1 MIREQLVNQKVQG
14 RSSGVSDKRA
24 GAKPKA
30 KRSHKKDWQD
40 LMAELRELRPYLLVA
55 GITLGSII
63 ALALLFVGYR
73 TATNSAFFQ
82 LKEVNVVGAVRTSS
96 DEIKNLT
103 RRIVGKSGVWNSDID
118 AIRREIERFP
128 WVRSAIVSRVL
139 PDGIRVRV
147 AEREARAVVRLSKD
161 RTVLVDEEGNIL
173 GLATSKDKPAPFV
186 LRGWD
191 EATTDAAKRANRERV
206 NVYGAIAEDFN
217 LLGLSSRVREVNLS
231 EASDVRAL
239 VAFDDSMVE
248 FRLGNK
254 DFSSRL
260 KYALEQI
267 EVERGATDFRCI
279 AYVDVT
285 QGINKGDRLAFGTRH
300 NCLPNGGSSEEQKSN
315 AAAQYNE
322 ETGRHGTENNSDVR
336 RSEIKNETSKSDKNN
351 TAAEKNRTEA
361 ANKSASTNKKTE
373 QTINKTK
380 QERGSNRSNDKTKND
395 KKNSNTKSETRPRR
409 V

>member
-1 MIREQLVNQKVQG
+1 MNFILIYSSLIPHPSSLRRGASSLIREQLVNQKVQG

-30 KRSHKKDWQD
+30 KRSHRKDWQE
-40 LMAELRELRPYLLVA
+40 LMAELRELRPYLLIA
-55 GITLGSII
+55 GIVLGSII
-63 ALALLFVGYR
+63 VLALLFVAYR
-73 TATNSAFFQ
+73 TATHSAFFQ
-82 LKEVNVVGAVRTSS
+82 LKEVNIVGAVRTSS
-96 DEIKNLT
+96 DDVKNLT
-103 RRIVGKSGVWNSDID
+103 RRVIGKSGVWNSDID
-118 AIRREIERFP
+118 ALRREIEKLP

-147 AEREARAVVRLSKD
+147 TEREARAVVRLSKD
-161 RTVLVDEEGNIL
+161 RFVLVDEEANIL
-173 GLATSKDKPAPFV
+173 ATATSKDKPAPFI

-191 EATTDAAKRANRERV
+191 EATTDSAKKANRERV
-206 NVYGAIAEDFN
+206 NVYGVVAEDFN

-231 EASDVRAL
+231 EAYNVRAL
-239 VAFDDSMVE
+239 VAFNDSTVE

-254 DFSSRL
+254 DFGNRL

-300 NCLPNGGSSEEQKSN
+300 NCLPNNNSSEVQKSN
-315 AAAQYNE
+315 IAAQYNE
-322 ETGRHGTENNSDVR
+322 ETGRHGTANNTDTRRAEN
-336 RSEIKNETSKSDKNN
+336 KKETNKNN
-351 TAAEKNRTEA
+351 AAEKNKTETT
-361 ANKSASTNKKTE
+361 NKSANTNK
-373 QTINKTK
+373 
-380 QERGSNRSNDKTKND
+380 SKND
-395 KKNSNTKSETRPRR
+395 KKNSNTKSETRPRK